1 MDEVICWSYGND
13 TSRQIGHVSE
23 KYAIQRAAFG
33 VSGAVPPITL
43 PFTAASSRKPAAV
56 EAVAGHC
63 VAELCVAITWARAAV
78 GKPKIPRQAPAA
90 ALPIDVLAAG
100 ALPRHLV
107 AQRAHRALRVALACW
122 KTPKRSCVIS
132 MSPPAHPSLTLLRD
146 RTSNGDGKCVICGNN
161 FFYHVMHISGFK
173 ALQGCDVHGEHNT
186 VTGDGT
192 GAGTGV
198 GLAVKYSR

>member
-1 MDEVICWSYGND
+1 MGEVICWSYGND
-13 TSRQIGHVSE
+13 TSQQIGHVSE

-56 EAVAGHC
+56 EAVAGHRI
-63 VAELCVAITWARAAV
+63 AKLCIAITRARAAV

-90 ALPIDVLAAG
+90 ALPINVLAAG
-100 ALPRHLV
+100 TLPRHLV
-107 AQRAHRALRVALACW
+107 TQRAHRALWVALTCW

-132 MSPPAHPSLTLLRD
+132 MSPPTHPSLRLLRD
-146 RTSNGDGKCVICGNN
+146 RTSNGDGKKNMWKY

-186 VTGDGT
+186 VTSDGT
-192 GAGTGV
+192 SAGTGV